1 MTVGKSITVAGT
13 SKLLFETAFSNLFNI
28 ENLDV
33 PSTLNITSSAFG
45 RITQTQTVDQA
56 GPRTVQF
63 SLRYSF

>member
-1 MTVGKSITVAGT
+1 V
-13 SKLLFETAFSNLFNI
+13 AFSNLFNI

-33 PSTLNITSSAFG
+33 PNMNITSSAFG
-45 RITQTQTVDQA
+45 RITNTQSVDQA